1 MYCRWVGVDSECTQV
16 RPPLLVQVATYKR
29 VYVFVAKDRTGVSNP
44 HLAKLFA
51 NGSVVKAFFGA
62 DEHKTLSSIGPLCSA
77 VNLQTYGPPI
87 GLQRRKL
94 QYGLGDFASALSGTL
109 LKKDECGRFFG
120 EIGALAQRNRPTAA
134 EKVEHRLAAL
144 PERYLLYSATDAW
157 VTKAAYEHLLRT
169 GLLRDQTDSSKTR
182 SGQ

>member
-1 MYCRWVGVDSECTQV
+1 MFICSSDLNRIAKASAEC
-16 RPPLLVQVATYKR
+16 
-29 VYVFVAKDRTGVSNP
+29 D
-44 HLAKLFA
+44 LA
-51 NGSVVKAFFGA
+51 
-62 DEHKTLSSIGPLCSA
+62 
-77 VNLQTYGPPI
+77 
-87 GLQRRKL
+87 QR
-94 QYGLGDFASALSGTL
+94 GLGPALSGTL